1 MHIKQVIK
9 QSDDLMHIIK
19 KLSKI
24 IFDKF
29 TERDRKVWTRRLNSQ
44 MFRCSKVI
52 KNNRL
57 SVGTVRKLQTYIG
70 HFKHFRQIILNF
82 NNKYVGL
89 GLNSKLHNRVKWENV
104 ISCFASRIKTGVIVN
119 LVHKDLTQFLNDC
132 YIIFSRKIKIILK
145 TNRILKVNTTFCGE
159 FIKKSSD
166 TESLDLKYFN
176 TKNAIIDT
184 STDLHLWFSENV
196 KDKIFTKLSEF
207 AEKDSGAALSKV
219 ISLEVN
225 INKVEIGNGSSFID
239 LPIEIQKKRACINV
253 HNVDQACFYWSI
265 VSALCPVTKDPQRVS
280 KYPHY
285 STVLQ
290 TDKLESPMP
299 LSQISKFEKSNA
311 ISVNV
316 FALELNVVKDK
327 QFYEVVPARLTPQ
340 KMEKHVNLLLIQD
353 KYFPKLNDYDAPPED
368 DDDQTEIRLHYCWI
382 KDLGKLVR
390 SQLNKNTRKKYICDR
405 CLNYFHSESKLAEHE
420 EMCSDVN
427 KCKMTVPKYDHVAFR
442 NFTYKQTTPFIV
454 YADFE
459 CQLHNFTDS
468 NVSLSKTAKYQK
480 HVPFSAGYYLKCAY
494 DDSLS
499 YFNSYRGENCM
510 EWFAKEMAEISKFVN
525 SKIKTIVPMVEK
537 PNTNMTTVCHICEKR
552 FLATD
557 TIVVDHDHFT
567 GQVRGFAHQA
577 YPAWYYTMP
586 GYTWDCMLR
595 YTQCKLELLKDVD
608 MILFMEKAIRG
619 GISVCSNRYSEANNK
634 YISSYDPT
642 RPSKYILYLDVNN
655 LYGWAMSEALPIGGF
670 KWIEDVTKF
679 GVGNLPEGHIDI
691 MSIQDDAKEGYFF
704 QVDLEY
710 PRELHD
716 KHKDFPFAAEHRI
729 PPGSKLPKLI
739 PTLYHKTKYIM
750 HYRNLKQ
757 ALANGLIL
765 TKIHKVLKFNQSAW
779 LRPYIELNTNLR
791 AAATNSFEKNLFKL
805 MNNAV
810 FGKTMENQRR
820 HRIVK
825 LCKKWHGRYGAKNLI
840 ASSRFHSRTI
850 FSENLV
856 AIELKK
862 SEVCFNKPLYIGA
875 AILDISKLCMYDF
888 HYNFML
894 PTMGEK
900 NCSLL
905 YMDTDSFIYE
915 LQCSDAY
922 REVLKA
928 HPSKFDTSDYAENNP
943 YEIESSLMIATI
955 SLSRDVLPA
964 SFEATNSLRRSTNSF
979 GSSQ

>member
-1 MHIKQVIK
+1 MLLCSLK
-9 QSDDLMHIIK
+9 
-19 KLSKI
+19 
-24 IFDKF
+24 
-29 TERDRKVWTRRLNSQ
+29 DRGAHTVSQ
-44 MFRCSKVI
+44 FAS
-52 KNNRL
+52 
-57 SVGTVRKLQTYIG
+57 QTY
-70 HFKHFRQIILNF
+70 NN
-82 NNKYVGL
+82 NNKFAV
-89 GLNSKLHNRVKWENV
+89 VKTV
-104 ISCFASRIKTGVIVN
+104 CSDLQIS
-119 LVHKDLTQFLNDC
+119 
-132 YIIFSRKIKIILK
+132 
-145 TNRILKVNTTFCGE
+145 
-159 FIKKSSD
+159 
-166 TESLDLKYFN
+166 
-176 TKNAIIDT
+176 
-184 STDLHLWFSENV
+184 
-196 KDKIFTKLSEF
+196 DK
-207 AEKDSGAALSKV
+207 EKDSGAALSKV

-253 HNVDQACFYWSI
+253 HNFDQACFYWSI
-265 VSALCPVTKDPQRVS
+265 VSALYPVNKHEHAGRVS

-299 LSQISKFEKSNA
+299 LNQISKFEKLNA

-316 FALELNVVKDK
+316 FVLELNVVKDK
-327 QFYEVVPARLTPQ
+327 QFYEVIPARLTPQ
-340 KMEKHVNLLLIQD
+340 KMEKHVNLLLVQD
-353 KYFPKLNDYDAPPED
+353 KYFPKLNDYDVLPE

-382 KDLGKLVR
+382 KDLGKLVK
-390 SQLNKNTRKKYICDR
+390 SQLNKDTYKKYICDR
-405 CLNYFHSESKLAEHE
+405 CLNYFSSESKLAEHE
-420 EMCSDVN
+420 EICSDVN
-427 KCKMTVPKYDHVAFR
+427 KCRMTVPKYDHVAFR

-468 NVSLSKTAKYQK
+468 NVTFRQK
-480 HVPFSAGYYLKCAY
+480 C
-494 DDSLS
+494 
-499 YFNSYRGENCM
+499 R
-510 EWFAKEMAEISKFVN
+510 
-525 SKIKTIVPMVEK
+525 
-537 PNTNMTTVCHICEKR
+537 
-552 FLATD
+552 D
-557 TIVVDHDHFT
+557 TYKLD
-567 GQVRGFAHQA
+567 
-577 YPAWYYTMP
+577 PAWYYTMP

-729 PPGSKLPKLI
+729 PPGSKLAKLI

-810 FGKTMENQRR
+810 FGKTMENIRR

-943 YEIESSLMIATI
+943 YEIERMMDGEK
-955 SLSRDVLPA
+955 SRAGDRPIFIWRELIGYVVSNKQYTSFVAAA
-964 SFEATNSLRRSTNSF
+964 SNFANTRSNSAPGL
-979 GSSQ
+979 GG

>member
-1 MHIKQVIK
+1 MLLCSLKDRGAHTVSQFASQTYNNNKFAVVNTMC
-9 QSDDLMHIIK
+9 SDLQ
-19 KLSKI
+19 
-24 IFDKF
+24 IFDK
-29 TERDRKVWTRRLNSQ
+29 
-44 MFRCSKVI
+44 
-52 KNNRL
+52 
-57 SVGTVRKLQTYIG
+57 
-70 HFKHFRQIILNF
+70 
-82 NNKYVGL
+82 
-89 GLNSKLHNRVKWENV
+89 
-104 ISCFASRIKTGVIVN
+104 
-119 LVHKDLTQFLNDC
+119 
-132 YIIFSRKIKIILK
+132 
-145 TNRILKVNTTFCGE
+145 
-159 FIKKSSD
+159 
-166 TESLDLKYFN
+166 
-176 TKNAIIDT
+176 
-184 STDLHLWFSENV
+184 
-196 KDKIFTKLSEF
+196 
-207 AEKDSGAALSKV
+207 EKDSGAALSKV

-253 HNVDQACFYWSI
+253 HNFDQACFYWSI
-265 VSALCPVTKDPQRVS
+265 VSALYPVNKHAGRVS

-299 LSQISKFEKSNA
+299 LNQISKFEKLNA

-316 FALELNVVKDK
+316 FVLELNVVKDK
-327 QFYEVVPARLTPQ
+327 QFYEVIPARLTPQ
-340 KMEKHVNLLLIQD
+340 KMKKHVNLLLVQD
-353 KYFPKLNDYDAPPED
+353 KYFPKLNDYDVLPE

-382 KDLGKLVR
+382 KDLGKLVK
-390 SQLNKNTRKKYICDR
+390 SQLNKDTRKKYICDR
-405 CLNYFHSESKLAEHE
+405 CLNYFSSESKLAEHE

-427 KCKMTVPKYDHVAFR
+427 KCRMTVPKYDHVAFR

-468 NVSLSKTAKYQK
+468 NVTFRQK
-480 HVPFSAGYYLKCAY
+480 C
-494 DDSLS
+494 
-499 YFNSYRGENCM
+499 R
-510 EWFAKEMAEISKFVN
+510 
-525 SKIKTIVPMVEK
+525 
-537 PNTNMTTVCHICEKR
+537 
-552 FLATD
+552 D
-557 TIVVDHDHFT
+557 TYKLD
-567 GQVRGFAHQA
+567 
-577 YPAWYYTMP
+577 PAWYYTMP

-739 PTLYHKTKYIM
+739 PTLYPKTKYIM

-810 FGKTMENQRR
+810 FGKTMENIRR

-825 LCKKWHGRYGAKNLI
+825 LCKKWHGRYGARNLI
-840 ASSRFHSRTI
+840 ASSRFHSCTI

-862 SEVCFNKPLYIGA
+862 AEKKKTAGWYQ
-875 AILDISKLCMYDF
+875 
-888 HYNFML
+888 HY
-894 PTMGEK
+894 
-900 NCSLL
+900 
-905 YMDTDSFIYE
+905 
-915 LQCSDAY
+915 
-922 REVLKA
+922 A
-928 HPSKFDTSDYAENNP
+928 HN
-943 YEIESSLMIATI
+943 L
-955 SLSRDVLPA
+955 
-964 SFEATNSLRRSTNSF
+964 
-979 GSSQ
+979 

>member
-1 MHIKQVIK
+1 MLLCSLK
-9 QSDDLMHIIK
+9 
-19 KLSKI
+19 
-24 IFDKF
+24 
-29 TERDRKVWTRRLNSQ
+29 DRGAHTVSQ
-44 MFRCSKVI
+44 FAS
-52 KNNRL
+52 
-57 SVGTVRKLQTYIG
+57 QTY
-70 HFKHFRQIILNF
+70 N
-82 NNKYVGL
+82 NNK
-89 GLNSKLHNRVKWENV
+89 
-104 ISCFASRIKTGVIVN
+104 FAV
-119 LVHKDLTQFLNDC
+119 
-132 YIIFSRKIKIILK
+132 
-145 TNRILKVNTTFCGE
+145 VNTVC
-159 FIKKSSD
+159 S
-166 TESLDLKYFN
+166 
-176 TKNAIIDT
+176 
-184 STDLHLWFSENV
+184 DLHIS
-196 KDKIFTKLSEF
+196 DK
-207 AEKDSGAALSKV
+207 EKDSGAALSKV

-265 VSALCPVTKDPQRVS
+265 VSALYPVNKNAGRVS
-280 KYPHY
+280 KYPYY

-290 TDKLESPMP
+290 TDKLESPMQ
-299 LSQISKFEKSNA
+299 LNQISKFEKLNA

-316 FALELNVVKDK
+316 FVLELNVVKDK

-340 KMEKHVNLLLIQD
+340 KMEKHVNLLLVQD
-353 KYFPKLNDYDAPPED
+353 KYFPKLNDYDVLPE

-382 KDLGKLVR
+382 KDLGKLVK
-390 SQLNKNTRKKYICDR
+390 SQLNKDTRKKYICDR
-405 CLNYFHSESKLAEHE
+405 CLNYFSSESKLAEHE

-427 KCKMTVPKYDHVAFR
+427 KCRMTVPKYDHVAFR

-468 NVSLSKTAKYQK
+468 NVTFRQK
-480 HVPFSAGYYLKCAY
+480 C
-494 DDSLS
+494 
-499 YFNSYRGENCM
+499 R
-510 EWFAKEMAEISKFVN
+510 
-525 SKIKTIVPMVEK
+525 
-537 PNTNMTTVCHICEKR
+537 
-552 FLATD
+552 D
-557 TIVVDHDHFT
+557 TYKLD
-567 GQVRGFAHQA
+567 
-577 YPAWYYTMP
+577 PAWYYTMP
-586 GYTWDCMLR
+586 GYTWDCMLK

-739 PTLYHKTKYIM
+739 PTLYPKTKYIM

-779 LRPYIELNTNLR
+779 LRPYINLNTQLR
-791 AAATNSFEKNLFKL
+791 AKATSSFEKNLYKL

-810 FGKTMENQRR
+810 FGKTLQNQRR

-928 HPSKFDTSDYAENNP
+928 HPKLPNNDSENERDDPFDSDDSVIDKSYVLSSDESYSDISESDLFDDDNKTKIDNEKMSKSENDDENEWHDIGESDNKTEYC
-943 YEIESSLMIATI
+943 Y
-955 SLSRDVLPA
+955 
-964 SFEATNSLRRSTNSF
+964 
-979 GSSQ
+979 